1 MEDNK
6 TREEAIEKLRS
17 LIKDIQTAMLTTIDD
32 GVLRSR
38 PMQTQQTEF
47 DGDLWFFTSSETH
60 KTEEIE
66 KDNRVNLA
74 YASPNDN
81 SYVSVSGRA
90 ELVKD
95 RAKMEELWNPILKAW
110 FPKGLD
116 DPNITLLKVSVEA
129 AEYWDSTSSTI
140 VQVAGFIKALVT
152 GTRADGGENEKINN
166 INVLGSSGRRQD

>member
-6 TREEAIEKLRS
+6 IREEAIEKLRS
-17 LIKDIQTAMLTTIDD
+17 LIKNINTAMLTTIDG

-38 PMQTQQTEF
+38 PMQTQETETG
-47 DGDLWFFTSSETH
+47 GDLWFFTSSETH
-60 KTEEIE
+60 KAEEIE

-95 RAKMEELWNPILKAW
+95 RAKMEEL
-110 FPKGLD
+110 
-116 DPNITLLKVSVEA
+116 
-129 AEYWDSTSSTI
+129 
-140 VQVAGFIKALVT
+140 
-152 GTRADGGENEKINN
+152 
-166 INVLGSSGRRQD
+166 